1 MGSIEYRIETLV
13 IIISLQ
19 EELPE
24 SFRGYDKT
32 GGKMHVSIRA
42 DLDQHGHN
50 ILNCLESSCGLDGE
64 SKELLNSKNVLIEI
78 PQLFQETM
86 DFTLELV
93 KHVPIEGYVLEHFV
107 VLMVESFKLKFQVCL
122 EVPVLSCTNKTKQI
136 VSSITYK
143 VKWGSL

>member
-32 GGKMHVSIRA
+32 RWKVPVGVRA

-50 ILNCLESSCGLDGE
+50 ILHCLESSCGLDGE
-64 SKELLNSKNVLIEI
+64 S
-78 PQLFQETM
+78 
-86 DFTLELV
+86 
-93 KHVPIEGYVLEHFV
+93 
-107 VLMVESFKLKFQVCL
+107 
-122 EVPVLSCTNKTKQI
+122 
-136 VSSITYK
+136 
-143 VKWGSL
+143 

>member
-24 SFRGYDKT
+24 SFGGYDKT
-32 GGKMHVSIRA
+32 GGKMHVSLRA

-50 ILNCLESSCGLDGE
+50 ILNCLEGSCGLDGE

-78 PQLFQETM
+78 PKLFQETM
-86 DFTLELV
+86 DFILELV
-93 KHVPIEGYVLEHFV
+93 KHVPIKGYVLKHFV
-107 VLMVESFKLKFQVCL
+107 VLVVESFKPQLPGL
-122 EVPVLSCTNKTKQI
+122 P
-136 VSSITYK
+136 
-143 VKWGSL
+143 